1 MILFRERLRTSAKR
15 AEDKRNE
22 MISFDSE
29 DLSEQIISIA
39 LLTLRQTFGIISL
52 VKEERPF
59 LTFSGLVL
67 VKRS

>member
-1 MILFRERLRTSAKR
+1 MSDSAQANFVRAEDLANEMLLFDS
-15 AEDKRNE
+15 EDKRNE
-22 MISFDSE
+22 IISFDP
-29 DLSEQIISIA
+29 
-39 LLTLRQTFGIISL
+39 LTLRQTFGIISL